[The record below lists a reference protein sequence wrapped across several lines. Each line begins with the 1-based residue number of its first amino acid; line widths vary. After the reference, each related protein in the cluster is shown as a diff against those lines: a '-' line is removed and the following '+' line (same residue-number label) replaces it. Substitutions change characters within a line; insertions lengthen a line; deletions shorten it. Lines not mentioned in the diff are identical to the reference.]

1 MSSRSLVIAGIV
13 AGILAGV
20 TLFGL
25 ALAVVAIDGA
35 ALGPQMMAMLML
47 GAALGFVLDATW
59 LTVAVG
65 WLGKLDHGGDGEEGR
80 GGGGWNDPG
89 PGPARPWPP
98 CEDLEGSPEC
108 HAELSAYPEAP
119 EQARVPS

>member
-13 AGILAGV
+13 AGILAGIA
-20 TLFGL
+20 LFGL

-35 ALGPQMMAMLML
+35 ALGPQMMATLIL
-47 GAALGFVLDATW
+47 GVALGFVLDATW

-65 WLGKLDHGGDGEEGR
+65 WLGKLDHGSEGEEGR
-80 GGGGWNDPG
+80 GGGGWDRPG

-98 CEDLEGSPEC
+98 CEDLEGSP
-108 HAELSAYPEAP
+108 
-119 EQARVPS
+119 